1 MPTLTTT
8 DMSSPTLP
16 PVILDERVGG
26 WGGNKGGGFF
36 KNKAF
41 RVLLGATLPLIFLLL
56 SNFRSLLFLDHLLP
70 DDDDNNVHQQQY
82 QVNHHDGGLS
92 FAVVGF
98 PKAGTSFL
106 LKVLGQHPE
115 IVMPKQE
122 FCNLHQ
128 KDGANKTQLLLKEM
142 MTMQQ
147 QQPSSSSKEEEP
159 RHYNIKY
166 GIKCPTMVRN
176 TNAIDNLA
184 EMSNTTRLII
194 GLRHPVLFFQSF
206 YNYRVMEHYH
216 RNRTTPIPSPLE
228 LTDGSEKT
236 FNDVHVAYA
245 RYDIFLM
252 QLAKVP
258 LNPSELNRMM
268 RSDQVWPKRI
278 SPNPFQ
284 IFIYTDTQLKQG
296 NTSIDLK
303 HFLGLELPLPDMKSQ
318 QKANVG
324 ASHPFPETI
333 NICDA
338 QFDNIRNELLQY
350 GKESS
355 RWISEKFIES
365 KDVTVSD
372 KTFFIES
379 LRTWGDDPCASDD
392 R

>member
-1 MPTLTTT
+1 M
-8 DMSSPTLP
+8 
-16 PVILDERVGG
+16 
-26 WGGNKGGGFF
+26 
-36 KNKAF
+36 
-41 RVLLGATLPLIFLLL
+41 
-56 SNFRSLLFLDHLLP
+56 
-70 DDDDNNVHQQQY
+70 Q
-82 QVNHHDGGLS
+82 
-92 FAVVGF
+92 
-98 PKAGTSFL
+98 
-106 LKVLGQHPE
+106 
-115 IVMPKQE
+115 
-122 FCNLHQ
+122 
-128 KDGANKTQLLLKEM
+128 
-142 MTMQQ
+142 QQ
-147 QQPSSSSKEEEP
+147 QQPSSSSKEEESH
-159 RHYNIKY
+159 HYNIKY

-184 EMSNTTRLII
+184 EMSNNTRLII

-216 RNRTTPIPSPLE
+216 RNRTTPIPSPFE

-268 RSDQVWPKRI
+268 RSDEVWPKRI

-296 NTSIDLK
+296 NTSTFSIDLQ
-303 HFLGLELPLPDMKSQ
+303 HFLKLELPLPDMKSQ
-318 QKANVG
+318 QRANVG
-324 ASHPFPETI
+324 ASNPFPETI

-338 QFDNIRNELLQY
+338 QFDDIRNELLQY

-379 LRTWGDDPCASDD
+379 LRTWGDDPCALVTTSDIKRND
-392 R
+392 TVL

>member
-1 MPTLTTT
+1 MQ
-8 DMSSPTLP
+8 
-16 PVILDERVGG
+16 
-26 WGGNKGGGFF
+26 
-36 KNKAF
+36 
-41 RVLLGATLPLIFLLL
+41 
-56 SNFRSLLFLDHLLP
+56 
-70 DDDDNNVHQQQY
+70 DDDDNNVHEQQHEL
-82 QVNHHDGGLS
+82 HHQDGLS
-92 FAVVGF
+92 FAVAGF
-98 PKAGTSFL
+98 PKAGTTFL
-106 LKVLGQHPE
+106 LKLLGQHPE
-115 IVMPKQE
+115 IVMPEQE
-122 FCNLHQ
+122 FCMLHRR
-128 KDGANKTQLLLKEM
+128 DGVNETQLLLKEM
-142 MTMQQ
+142 TTMQ

-159 RHYNIKY
+159 HHNIKY

-206 YNYRVMEHYH
+206 YNYRVMEHYQ
-216 RNRTTPIPSPLE
+216 RNLTTPIPSPLE

-258 LNPSELNRMM
+258 LDPSELNRMM
-268 RSDQVWPKRI
+268 RSDEVWPKRI

-284 IFIYTDTQLKQG
+284 LFIYTDTQLKQG
-296 NTSIDLK
+296 NTTQFSMDLQ
-303 HFLGLELPLPDMKSQ
+303 HFLGLELPLPDIKSQ
-318 QKANVG
+318 QRVNVG

-338 QFDNIRNELLQY
+338 EFEDIRNELLQY

-379 LRTWGDDPCASDD
+379 LRSWGDDPCASDD

>member
-1 MPTLTTT
+1 MT
-8 DMSSPTLP
+8 
-16 PVILDERVGG
+16 
-26 WGGNKGGGFF
+26 
-36 KNKAF
+36 
-41 RVLLGATLPLIFLLL
+41 
-56 SNFRSLLFLDHLLP
+56 
-70 DDDDNNVHQQQY
+70 
-82 QVNHHDGGLS
+82 
-92 FAVVGF
+92 GF
-98 PKAGTSFL
+98 PKAGTTFL
-106 LKVLGQHPE
+106 LKLLGQHPE
-115 IVMPKQE
+115 IVMPEQE
-122 FCNLHQ
+122 FCMLHRQ
-128 KDGANKTQLLLKEM
+128 DGVNKTQLLLKEM

-147 QQPSSSSKEEEP
+147 QPSSSSSKEEEP
-159 RHYNIKY
+159 HHYNIKY

-184 EMSNTTRLII
+184 EMSDTTRLII

-206 YNYRVMEHYH
+206 YNYRVMEHYQ

-228 LTDGSEKT
+228 LTDGSTTT

-268 RSDQVWPKRI
+268 RSDKVWPKRI

-296 NTSIDLK
+296 NTAQFSIDLQ
-303 HFLGLELPLPDMKSQ
+303 HFLGLELPLPDIKSQ
-318 QKANVG
+318 QRANA
-324 ASHPFPETI
+324 ASEWHPFPETI
-333 NICDA
+333 DICDA
-338 QFDNIRNELLQY
+338 EFEDIRNELLQH

-355 RWISEKFIES
+355 QWISEKFIES